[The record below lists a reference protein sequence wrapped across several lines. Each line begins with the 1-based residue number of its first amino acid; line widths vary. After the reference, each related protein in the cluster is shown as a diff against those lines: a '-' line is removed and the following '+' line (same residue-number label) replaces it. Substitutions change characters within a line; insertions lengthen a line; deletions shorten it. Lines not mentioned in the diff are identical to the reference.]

1 MIRIIL
7 LNLFLFSLPF
17 IMLALWLW
25 WFRGTRPDQAEMKI
39 WAYASLAGFICMLAG
54 LLFFRF
60 ASDAPTESV
69 YIPPSIENGEL
80 VPGHFE
86 SLVSSKEQEPETS
99 EVTPE

>member
-25 WFRGTRPDQAEMKI
+25 WFRGTRPDQAEMKT
-39 WAYASLAGFICMLAG
+39 WAYASLAGFICILAG

-60 ASDAPTESV
+60 ASYAPTGSLYV
-69 YIPPSIENGEL
+69 PPSLENGEL

-86 SLVSSKEQEPETS
+86 SLDSSKEQKPETS
-99 EVTPE
+99 EVTP

>member
-7 LNLFLFSLPF
+7 LNLLLFSLPF
-17 IMLALWLW
+17 IILVLWLW

-60 ASDAPTESV
+60 ASDATTESV
-69 YIPPSIENGEL
+69 YVPPSLENGEL

-86 SLVSSKEQEPETS
+86 SLDTSKKQGPETS
-99 EVTPE
+99 EVTP

>member
-7 LNLFLFSLPF
+7 FNLLLFSLPF

-25 WFRGTRPDQAEMKI
+25 WFRGTRPDQAEMKT
-39 WAYASLAGFICMLAG
+39 WAYASLAGFICILAG

-60 ASDAPTESV
+60 VSYAPTESV
-69 YIPPSIENGEL
+69 YVPPSLENGEL

-86 SLVSSKEQEPETS
+86 SLDSSKEQEPETS
-99 EVTPE
+99 EVTP

>member
-69 YIPPSIENGEL
+69 YVPPSVENGEL
-80 VPGHFE
+80 VPGHFG
-86 SLVSSKEQEPETS
+86 SLDSSKEQEPETS

>member
-39 WAYASLAGFICMLAG
+39 WAYASLAGFICILAG
-54 LLFFRF
+54 LLSFRF

-69 YIPPSIENGEL
+69 YIPPSLENGVL

-99 EVTPE
+99 EVTP

>member
-69 YIPPSIENGEL
+69 YVPPSEENGEL

-86 SLVSSKEQEPETS
+86 SLDSSKEQEPETS

>member
-7 LNLFLFSLPF
+7 LNLLLFSLPF

-39 WAYASLAGFICMLAG
+39 WTYASLSGFGCMLAG
-54 LLFFRF
+54 LIFFRF
-60 ASDAPTESV
+60 VSDAPTQSV
-69 YIPPSIENGEL
+69 YVPPSVENGEL

-86 SLVSSKEQEPETS
+86 SLDSPKVQKQEIS

>member
-7 LNLFLFSLPF
+7 LNLLLFSLPF
-17 IMLALWLW
+17 IILVLWLW

-60 ASDAPTESV
+60 ASDATTESV
-69 YIPPSIENGEL
+69 YIPPSLENGEL

-86 SLVSSKEQEPETS
+86 SLDLSKEQEPETS
-99 EVTPE
+99 EVTP